1 MQYHSHMRFNIA
13 FFAALMIIIVSIVS
27 IPHVLAVI
35 LTITLVLVI
44 IVSLGK
50 DIPFLRPFLVPTTI
64 AGIQSG
70 EPAFVDKAPTPF
82 IPQVTPAM
90 PAAPVTPPAP
100 PTETSPE
107 QTEQSA

>member
-1 MQYHSHMRFNIA
+1 MRFNIA
-13 FFAALMIIIVSIVS
+13 FFAALLMIVVSIIS
-27 IPHVLAVI
+27 IPHVLGVI
-35 LTITLVLVI
+35 LTIALMLVI

-50 DIPFLRPFLVPTTI
+50 DIPFIRPFLIPTTI

-82 IPQVTPAM
+82 VPQVTPAT
-90 PAAPVTPPAP
+90 PVTPPTP
-100 PTETSPE
+100 PAETSPE